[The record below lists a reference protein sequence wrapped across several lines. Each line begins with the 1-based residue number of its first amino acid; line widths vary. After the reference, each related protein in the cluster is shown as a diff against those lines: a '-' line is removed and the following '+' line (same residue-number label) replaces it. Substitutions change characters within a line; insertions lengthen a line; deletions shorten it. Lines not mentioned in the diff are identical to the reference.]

1 MQRTIDSKP
10 VYNYD
15 IEQCN
20 RLFKKGIVP
29 IGVGTNN
36 NSGSVFVVFRA
47 NRKYFDTI
55 KLLEYEDTQSVEK
68 TVSENTTFWW
78 HLHYSATLKIRHKNV
93 VT

>member
-15 IEQCN
+15 IEQEQCN
-20 RLFKKGIVP
+20 RPFKKGIVP

-55 KLLEYEDTQSVEK
+55 KLLEYEDTQSIEK
-68 TVSENTTFWW
+68 NR
-78 HLHYSATLKIRHKNV
+78 I
-93 VT
+93 

>member
-1 MQRTIDSKP
+1 MQRTIGSKP

-20 RLFKKGIVP
+20 RLFKKGI
-29 IGVGTNN
+29 VGTNN

-68 TVSENTTFWW
+68 NRIWKYDILMTF
-78 HLHYSATLKIRHKNV
+78 TL
-93 VT
+93 

>member
-55 KLLEYEDTQSVEK
+55 KLLEYEDTQSIEK
-68 TVSENTTFWW
+68 NRIWKYDILVTF
-78 HLHYSATLKIRHKNV
+78 TL
-93 VT
+93 